1 MKPRKGRMPSWK
13 RGILTGT
20 SSPNYHNMTSTR
32 IWIKAFRLRT
42 LPLALSATILG
53 SFLGFAAGQFK
64 WGVFIFGS
72 LTTLFLQI
80 LSNLA
85 NDYGDARKGTDNE
98 QRLGP
103 LRVTQTGLVSLKQMR
118 LMISL
123 FVLLSLVSGSLLIW
137 SGLRDGNMLV
147 YVMFFLLGFSAIFAA
162 IKYTIGKRPYGYMG
176 LGDIMVFI
184 FFGILGVAGTYF
196 LHTQSFHLSILLP
209 ASSVGLLS
217 VGVLNLNN
225 LRDRE
230 NDKRSGKFT
239 LVVRMGVPWAKAYH
253 VILLGTAFLF
263 ALAYTVMH
271 FESYI
276 QLLLL
281 IPVPLLVS
289 DVKQVITNT
298 VPVELNRELKKLAVA
313 TLLFSLSFGL
323 GLVL

>member
-1 MKPRKGRMPSWK
+1 MPSWK
-13 RGILTGT
+13 NGILTGT
-20 SSPNYHNMTSTR
+20 NSPNCPDMTTPR

-53 SFLGFAAGQFK
+53 SFLGFAEERFK
-64 WGVFIFGS
+64 WGVFIFGT

-98 QRLGP
+98 NRLGP

-118 LMISL
+118 WMISL
-123 FVLLSLVSGSLLIW
+123 FVMLSLASGSLLIW
-137 SGLRDGNMLV
+137 CGLRGGNLLG
-147 YVMFFLLGFSAIFAA
+147 YAIFFLLGFSAIFAA
-162 IKYTIGKRPYGYMG
+162 IKYTIGKKPYGYMG

-230 NDKRSGKFT
+230 NDKQSGKFT
-239 LVVRMGVPWAKAYH
+239 LVVRMGVPWAKVYH
-253 VILLGTAFLF
+253 VILLGTAFFL